1 MNTSENLINLTDFDE
16 GTFMARFG
24 GLYEKS
30 PWIAKSV
37 WDEVNTSSSLSAE
50 DLVFKLKDTVENSSD
65 AEKLALLRAHPEL
78 AGRAAIEG
86 KLTTESTDE
95 QSKARLDRCT
105 PEEYEQFHRL
115 NEAYNKKFDF
125 PFIMA
130 IRNSNRVE
138 ILESF
143 KHRLQNEINE
153 EFRTALDN
161 VHLIASLRL
170 QAILS
175 DDLG

>member
-1 MNTSENLINLTDFDE
+1 MLSIPFFPPLAPLHLSPSSRVSV
-16 GTFMARFG
+16 ARELAG
-24 GLYEKS
+24 KS
-30 PWIAKSV
+30 RK
-37 WDEVNTSSSLSAE
+37 
-50 DLVFKLKDTVENSSD
+50 
-65 AEKLALLRAHPEL
+65 EKLALLRAHPEL